1 MILPP
6 VATAFAGI
14 GILPGSWDI
23 SLFRVMFVKKQVWKT
38 YVFWILFTEAVG
50 FLSGWLT
57 RESTRL
63 YSETIVQPPL
73 SPPAIVFPI
82 VWVILFALMG
92 IGAARIDLSPPSSG
106 RTRSLRIYILQL
118 AVNFLWSIIFFN
130 LQKYGL
136 ALLWLIF
143 LWVLILWMILSFRKV
158 DRTAALLQIPY
169 LLWVTFAAYLNFGVW
184 VLN

>member
-14 GILPGSWDI
+14 GILPAGWDI

-63 YSETIVQPPL
+63 YSEVIIQPPL

-82 VWVILFALMG
+82 VWAILFALMG
-92 IGAARIDLSPPSSG
+92 II
-106 RTRSLRIYILQL
+106 
-118 AVNFLWSIIFFN
+118 
-130 LQKYGL
+130 
-136 ALLWLIF
+136 
-143 LWVLILWMILSFRKV
+143 
-158 DRTAALLQIPY
+158 QI
-169 LLWVTFAAYLNFGVW
+169 
-184 VLN
+184 